1 MTKKKGIIIAIV
13 IFIIILSLAISIYMP
28 NKEKIKEDS
37 TTDAYYLLKREEKY
51 GVINTNGDIII
62 EPQYDKIVIPNQ
74 HKALFIC
81 NNENSRKILND
92 KNEEILT
99 NLSSYCI
106 LKYRYISQK
115 ISDQNI
121 KQVVFYLVG
130 VS

>member
-1 MTKKKGIIIAIV
+1 MQTK
-13 IFIIILSLAISIYMP
+13 SI
-28 NKEKIKEDS
+28 
-37 TTDAYYLLKREEKY
+37 
-51 GVINTNGDIII
+51 
-62 EPQYDKIVIPNQ
+62 
-74 HKALFIC
+74 
-81 NNENSRKILND
+81 
-92 KNEEILT
+92 NEEILT